1 MTNGEQCDDG
11 NDVGGDGCSATC
23 QVEVGYEC
31 TVPTERRLED
41 GSFELGRP
49 NSVWSEF
56 STNYTSPVCTQG
68 LCQFGL
74 PSGTGSWFS
83 YFGGRGA
90 NGEIGFVEQRLI
102 IPSDATTL
110 SFDFV
115 APECGGPADFIQAT
129 IDGVEVYRFD
139 SGDPGCFGGSYAT
152 ANADITAFAD
162 GGPHDLRFYSEA
174 YGVGTSRFLLDQVTL
189 DGTPPGARLPSSC
202 SLLPELCVTEDF
214 EGGLGGWTLFNT
226 GARNENWGT
235 SDDGVCNSNPS
246 TDEGNFTGGSGVAA
260 CIDSDAGSAGQI
272 DAYLCSSAINLVTA
286 TAPELR
292 FLHNYQIDGPPDA
305 GDSLSVLVG
314 TQAPSAGTVGSY
326 DLVLEQLLDSG
337 ASFDLPGFSEQLDLS
352 TYAGQQAYVCFRYRG
367 NDDWYGQVD
376 EFRVLAQSCA
386 SNDDFDSDG
395 VPDATDNCP
404 TIANP
409 GQADNDNDG
418 QGDVCDNDDDN
429 DTVVDTADN
438 CPLLANTNQADN
450 DSDGQGD
457 VCDADDDNDSVGDGL
472 DNCPLTANT
481 DQADNDNDGQ
491 GDVCDNDDDNDTIAD
506 GADNCPLTANTDQ
519 AGNDNDGQGDVCDN
533 DDDNDTVADGAD
545 NCPLTANTDQSDN
558 DNDGQGDVCDNDDDN
573 DTVADGAD
581 NCPLTANTDQSDNDN
596 DGQGDVCDN
605 DDDNDTVADGADNCP
620 LTANTDQ
627 ADNDQD
633 GQGDVCDNDD
643 DNDTVVDGADN
654 CPLTAN
660 TDQADNDNDGQGDV
674 CDNDDDNDTVADGAD
689 NCPLTANTDQADN
702 DNDGQGDVCDND
714 DDNDTVVDTADNCP
728 LTANTDQ
735 SDNDNDGQGDV
746 CDNDDDNDT
755 VVDTADNCPL
765 TANTDQADQ
774 DNDGIGD
781 ACDTG

>member
-491 GDVCDNDDDNDTIAD
+491 GDVCDNDDDNDT
-506 GADNCPLTANTDQ
+506 
-519 AGNDNDGQGDVCDN
+519 
-533 DDDNDTVADGAD
+533 VADGAD
-545 NCPLTANTDQSDN
+545 NCPLTANTDQS
-558 DNDGQGDVCDNDDDN
+558 
-573 DTVADGAD
+573 
-581 NCPLTANTDQSDNDN
+581 
-596 DGQGDVCDN
+596 
-605 DDDNDTVADGADNCP
+605 
-620 LTANTDQ
+620 
-627 ADNDQD
+627 
-633 GQGDVCDNDD
+633 
-643 DNDTVVDGADN
+643 
-654 CPLTAN
+654 
-660 TDQADNDNDGQGDV
+660 
-674 CDNDDDNDTVADGAD
+674 
-689 NCPLTANTDQADN
+689 
-702 DNDGQGDVCDND
+702 
-714 DDNDTVVDTADNCP
+714 
-728 LTANTDQ
+728 
-735 SDNDNDGQGDV
+735 
-746 CDNDDDNDT
+746 
-755 VVDTADNCPL
+755 
-765 TANTDQADQ
+765 
-774 DNDGIGD
+774 
-781 ACDTG
+781 